1 MELEAER
8 SGCNCCLEVSDRY
21 HHGGD
26 DYDEGDLH
34 DQHGQCMF
42 EGQTMVEEGKVR
54 EGKGGGLVVCYRGTW
69 LPQVCVPNVPLYLII
84 LFLHHKYK
92 DTSDSNLLCHQHDN
106 HHWKVGVSADVEI
119 GEKIDQRASWNSSLG
134 VRSFKMLCS

>member
-1 MELEAER
+1 MAAWLFATGAHGCRR
-8 SGCNCCLEVSDRY
+8 SVIT
-21 HHGGD
+21 
-26 DYDEGDLH
+26 
-34 DQHGQCMF
+34 MF
-42 EGQTMVEEGKVR
+42 
-54 EGKGGGLVVCYRGTW
+54 
-69 LPQVCVPNVPLYLII
+69 PYLII
-84 LFLHHKYK
+84 LFLHHNYK